1 MVDGDDR
8 YRVDLDLLDE
18 AITAM
23 DRFGSDADAML
34 SEIDTHITD
43 LHMSWD
49 SEAAEAQRAAHQKWL
64 DGAGE
69 IRDNLDDLR
78 RIAQRAHAN
87 YSSTVDTNTR
97 MWP

>member
-1 MVDGDDR
+1 MADGDDR

-23 DRFGSDADAML
+23 TQFGTDAETML
-34 SEIDTHITD
+34 SEIDTHIND

-49 SEAAEAQRAAHQKWL
+49 SEAAKAQQLAHQKWL
-64 DGAGE
+64 DGAQE

-78 RIAQRAHAN
+78 RIAQRAHTN
-87 YSSTVDTNTR
+87 YSSTVETNTR